1 MLKFQTGG
9 VGVALLY
16 LMKITKAFPVSALE
30 PGADSVDIST
40 LHLMKLTKV
49 SLTSAVE
56 PRAGSVGVSLR
67 SSFLARWTRMDTRLC

>member
-1 MLKFQTGG
+1 MLKLQTGS

-16 LMKITKAFPVSALE
+16 LMKLTKASPVSALE
-30 PGADSVDIST
+30 PRADSVGIST

-49 SLTSAVE
+49 SLASAVE
-56 PRAGSVGVSLR
+56 PREGSVGVSLR